1 MRLGIP
7 RRVSVTSCVLR
18 RNTQLVTH
26 NTMKTIAYLGPP
38 GTFSEEAAIAY
49 AAGAADYLPLASIPA
64 VVTAIETGAADLGV
78 LPIEN
83 LLEGGVNY
91 TLDLLVHETS
101 LQIGGEIVIPI
112 RQYLVAREGLR
123 LPDVKVLY
131 AHPQS
136 LGQCRK
142 FIERC
147 LPGVATV
154 ASLSNSAAPAEAMA
168 DERPAAAIS
177 TLRAA
182 EITRAT
188 ILAHDIAD
196 NTGNVTRFIGL
207 ARQDAPPSGDDKTSF
222 CFAFVEDR
230 AGCLVDALAEL
241 AVDQIN
247 MIKIESRPSRSVLGK
262 YIFLVDINGHRSDP
276 RVASALERI
285 TAKSGLFKIFGSY
298 PCWHGEG

>member
-1 MRLGIP
+1 
-7 RRVSVTSCVLR
+7 
-18 RNTQLVTH
+18 
-26 NTMKTIAYLGPP
+26 MKTIAFLGPA

-49 AAGAADYLPLASIPA
+49 AAGEASYLPLASIPA
-64 VVTAIETGAADLGV
+64 VVTAIETGAADVGV

-83 LLEGGVNY
+83 LLEGSVTF
-91 TLDLLVHETS
+91 TLDLLVHETA
-101 LQIGGEIVIPI
+101 LQITGEIVIPI
-112 RQYLVAREGLR
+112 RQYLVVREGLR

-177 TLRAA
+177 TRRAA
-182 EITRAT
+182 ELTGAA
-188 ILAHDIAD
+188 ILASDIAD
-196 NTGNVTRFIGL
+196 STGNVTRFIGL

-222 CFAFVEDR
+222 CFAFTEDR
-230 AGCLVDALAEL
+230 AGTLVDALKEL
-241 AVDQIN
+241 AAEQIN
-247 MIKIESRPSRSVLGK
+247 MTKLESRPSRAVLGK
-262 YIFLVDINGHRSDP
+262 YIFLVDVNGHRRDP
-276 RVASALERI
+276 HIARALERI
-285 TAKSGLFKIFGSY
+285 AAKSGMFKVFGSY
-298 PCWHGEG
+298 PRWKG